1 MMDRVESGIP
11 GLDEMIEGGFIVPS
25 AVLIAGAPGTGK
37 TTLAVQSLF
46 YGAKRGETCMFI
58 TAISEPNW
66 VVQRFLSTFSFF
78 DQSLIDLGRVVFVDV
93 GETLR
98 DNPEGVLQTIQSEVD
113 RYSPNR
119 LVIDPVSV
127 MRIAIHDDRRYREF
141 LHDMITYMKAFN
153 CVTFLTAEFDFSSI
167 TTAMEGYMVDCIL
180 LLSYPKE
187 ENARRKYMEVLKMR
201 GTKHLTG
208 EQSVDIDKSG
218 FIVQPGLR

>member
-1 MMDRVESGIP
+1 MMDRIESGIP
-11 GLDEMIEGGFIVPS
+11 GLDEMIEGGFILPS

-37 TTLAVQSLF
+37 TTMAVQSLF
-46 YGAKRGETCMFI
+46 YGAKKGETGMFI

-66 VVQRFLSTFSFF
+66 VVQKFLSSFQFF
-78 DQSLIDLGRVVFVDV
+78 DQNLIDLGRVIFVDV
-93 GETLR
+93 GGALR
-98 DNPEGVLQTIQSEVD
+98 DDPRQVLETIQNEVD

-127 MRIAIHDDRRYREF
+127 MRIAIDDDRKYREF
-141 LHDMITYMKAFN
+141 LHDLITYMKAFN
-153 CVTFLTAEFDFSSI
+153 CVTYLTAEFDYSSI

-180 LLSYPKE
+180 LLSYPIE

>member
-1 MMDRVESGIP
+1 MDRIESGIP
-11 GLDEMIEGGFIVPS
+11 GLDEMIEGGFVLPS

-37 TTLAVQSLF
+37 TTMAVQSLF
-46 YGAKRGETCMFI
+46 YGAKKGETGMFI

-66 VVQRFLSTFSFF
+66 VVQKFLSSFQFF
-78 DQSLIDLGRVVFVDV
+78 DQNLIDLGRVVFVDV
-93 GETLR
+93 GGALR
-98 DNPEGVLQTIQSEVD
+98 DDPKQVLDAIQNEVD

-127 MRIAIHDDRRYREF
+127 MRIAIDDDRKYREF
-141 LHDMITYMKAFN
+141 LHDLITYMKAFN
-153 CVTFLTAEFDFSSI
+153 CVTYLTAEFDFTSI

-180 LLSYPKE
+180 LLSYPRE
-187 ENARRKYMEVLKMR
+187 ENTRRKYLEVLKMR

>member
-1 MMDRVESGIP
+1 MDRVESGIP
-11 GLDEMIEGGFIVPS
+11 GLDEMIEGGFVLPS

-46 YGAKRGETCMFI
+46 YGARKGETGMFI

-66 VVQRFLSTFSFF
+66 VVQKFLGSFQF
-78 DQSLIDLGRVVFVDV
+78 YDQSLIDQGRVVFVDV
-93 GETLR
+93 GEALR
-98 DNPEGVLQTIQSEVD
+98 DDPAAVLDVIQTEVD

-127 MRIAIHDDRRYREF
+127 MRIAIDDDRRYREF
-141 LHDMITYMKAFN
+141 LHDLITYMKAFN
-153 CVTFLTAEFDFSSI
+153 CVSFLTAEFDFSSI
-167 TTAMEGYMVDCIL
+167 ITAMEGYMVDCIV
-180 LLSYPKE
+180 LLSYPRE
-187 ENARRKYMEVLKMR
+187 ENTRRKYLEVLKMR

>member
-1 MMDRVESGIP
+1 MMDRIESGIP
-11 GLDEMIEGGFIVPS
+11 GLDEMIEGGFILPS

-37 TTLAVQSLF
+37 TTMAVQSLF
-46 YGAKRGETCMFI
+46 YGAKKGETGMFI

-66 VVQRFLSTFSFF
+66 VVQKFLSSFQFF
-78 DQSLIDLGRVVFVDV
+78 DQNLIDLGRVIFVDV
-93 GETLR
+93 GGALR
-98 DNPEGVLQTIQSEVD
+98 DDPRQVLETIQNEVD

-127 MRIAIHDDRRYREF
+127 MRIAIDDDRKYREF
-141 LHDMITYMKAFN
+141 LHDLITYMKAFN
-153 CVTFLTAEFDFSSI
+153 CVTYLTAEFDYSSI
-167 TTAMEGYMVDCIL
+167 TKAMEGYMVDCIL
-180 LLSYPKE
+180 LLSYPIE

>member
-11 GLDEMIEGGFIVPS
+11 GLDEMIEGGFVLPS

-46 YGAKRGETCMFI
+46 YGARKGETGMFI

-66 VVQRFLSTFSFF
+66 VVQKFLGSFQF
-78 DQSLIDLGRVVFVDV
+78 YDQSLIDQGRVVFVDV
-93 GETLR
+93 GEALR
-98 DNPEGVLQTIQSEVD
+98 DDPAAVLDVIQTEVD

-127 MRIAIHDDRRYREF
+127 MRIAIDDDRRYREF
-141 LHDMITYMKAFN
+141 LHDLITYMKAFN
-153 CVTFLTAEFDFSSI
+153 CVSFLTAEFDFSSI
-167 TTAMEGYMVDCIL
+167 ITAMEGYMVDCIV
-180 LLSYPKE
+180 LLSYPRE
-187 ENARRKYMEVLKMR
+187 ENTRRKYLEVLKMR

>member
-1 MMDRVESGIP
+1 MMDRIESGIP
-11 GLDEMIEGGFIVPS
+11 GLDEMIEGGFILPS

-37 TTLAVQSLF
+37 TTMAVQSLF
-46 YGAKRGETCMFI
+46 YGAKKGETGMFI

-66 VVQRFLSTFSFF
+66 VVQKFLSSFQFF
-78 DQSLIDLGRVVFVDV
+78 DQNLIDLGRVIFVDV
-93 GETLR
+93 GGALR
-98 DNPEGVLQTIQSEVD
+98 DDPMQVLETIQNEVD

-127 MRIAIHDDRRYREF
+127 MRIAIDDDRKYREF
-141 LHDMITYMKAFN
+141 LHDLITYMKAFN
-153 CVTFLTAEFDFSSI
+153 CVTYLTAEFNYSSI
-167 TTAMEGYMVDCIL
+167 TKAMEGYMVDCIL
-180 LLSYPKE
+180 LLSYPIE

>member
-1 MMDRVESGIP
+1 MMDRIETGIP
-11 GLDEMIEGGFIVPS
+11 GLDEMIEGGFILPS

-37 TTLAVQSLF
+37 TTMAVQSLF
-46 YGAKRGETCMFI
+46 YGAKKGETGMFI

-66 VVQRFLSTFSFF
+66 VVQKFLSSFQFF
-78 DQSLIDLGRVVFVDV
+78 DQNLIDLGRVIFVDV
-93 GETLR
+93 GGALR
-98 DNPEGVLQTIQSEVD
+98 DDPMQVLETIQNEVD

-127 MRIAIHDDRRYREF
+127 MRIAIDDDRKYREF
-141 LHDMITYMKAFN
+141 LHDLITYMKAFN
-153 CVTFLTAEFDFSSI
+153 CVTYLTAEFDYSSI
-167 TTAMEGYMVDCIL
+167 TKAMEGYMVDCIL
-180 LLSYPKE
+180 LLSYPIE

>member
-1 MMDRVESGIP
+1 MDRIESGIP
-11 GLDEMIEGGFIVPS
+11 GLDEMIEGGFVLPS

-37 TTLAVQSLF
+37 TTMAVQSLF
-46 YGAKRGETCMFI
+46 YGAKKGETGMFI

-66 VVQRFLSTFSFF
+66 VVQKFLSSFQFF
-78 DQSLIDLGRVVFVDV
+78 DQNLIDLGRVVFVDV
-93 GETLR
+93 GGSLR
-98 DNPEGVLQTIQSEVD
+98 DDPQQVLDAIQNEVD

-127 MRIAIHDDRRYREF
+127 MRIAIDDDRKYREF
-141 LHDMITYMKAFN
+141 LHDLITYMKAFN
-153 CVTFLTAEFDFSSI
+153 CVTYLTAEFDFTSI

-180 LLSYPKE
+180 LLSYPRE
-187 ENARRKYMEVLKMR
+187 ENTRRKYLEVLKMR

>member
-1 MMDRVESGIP
+1 MMDRIESGIP
-11 GLDEMIEGGFIVPS
+11 GLDEMIEGGFVLPS

-46 YGAKRGETCMFI
+46 YGAKKGETGMFI

-66 VVQRFLSTFSFF
+66 VIQRCLSSFQFF
-78 DQSLIDLGRVVFVDV
+78 DQNLIDLGRVVFVDV
-93 GETLR
+93 GGALR
-98 DNPEGVLQTIQSEVD
+98 DDPMQVLETIQNEVD

-119 LVIDPVSV
+119 LVVDPVSV
-127 MRIAIHDDRRYREF
+127 MRIAIDDDRKYREF
-141 LHDMITYMKAFN
+141 LHDLITYMKAFN
-153 CVTFLTAEFDFSSI
+153 CVTYLTAEFDYSSI
-167 TTAMEGYMVDCIL
+167 TKAVEGYMVDCIL
-180 LLSYPKE
+180 LLSYPRE
-187 ENARRKYMEVLKMR
+187 ENARRKYLEVLKMR

>member
-11 GLDEMIEGGFIVPS
+11 GLDEMIEGGFVLPS

-46 YGAKRGETCMFI
+46 YGARKGETGMFI

-66 VVQRFLSTFSFF
+66 VVQKFLGSFQF
-78 DQSLIDLGRVVFVDV
+78 YDQSLIDQGRVVFGDV
-93 GETLR
+93 GEALR
-98 DNPEGVLQTIQSEVD
+98 DDPSVVLEVIQTEVD

-127 MRIAIHDDRRYREF
+127 MRIAIDDDRRYREF
-141 LHDMITYMKAFN
+141 LHDLITYMKAFN
-153 CVTFLTAEFDFSSI
+153 CVSFLTAEFDFSSI
-167 TTAMEGYMVDCIL
+167 ITAMEGYMVDCIV
-180 LLSYPKE
+180 LLSYPRE
-187 ENARRKYMEVLKMR
+187 ENTRRKYLEVLKMR

>member
-1 MMDRVESGIP
+1 MMDRIESGIP
-11 GLDEMIEGGFIVPS
+11 GLDEMIEGGFVLPS

-37 TTLAVQSLF
+37 TTMAVQSLF
-46 YGAKRGETCMFI
+46 YGAKKGETGMFI

-66 VVQRFLSTFSFF
+66 VVQKFLSSFQFF
-78 DQSLIDLGRVVFVDV
+78 DQNLIDLGRVVFVDV
-93 GETLR
+93 GAALR
-98 DNPEGVLQTIQSEVD
+98 DDPKQVLDAIQNEVD

-127 MRIAIHDDRRYREF
+127 MRIAIDDDRKYREF
-141 LHDMITYMKAFN
+141 LHDLITYMKAFN
-153 CVTFLTAEFDFSSI
+153 CVTYLTAEFDFTSI

-180 LLSYPKE
+180 LLSYPRE
-187 ENARRKYMEVLKMR
+187 ENTRRKYMEVLKMR

>member
-1 MMDRVESGIP
+1 MMDRIESGIP
-11 GLDEMIEGGFIVPS
+11 GLDEMIEGGFVLPS

-46 YGAKRGETCMFI
+46 YGAKKGETGMFI

-66 VVQRFLSTFSFF
+66 VIQRFLSSFQFF
-78 DQSLIDLGRVVFVDV
+78 DQNLIDLGRVVFVDV
-93 GETLR
+93 GGALR
-98 DNPEGVLQTIQSEVD
+98 DDPMQVLETIQNEVD

-119 LVIDPVSV
+119 LVVDPVSV
-127 MRIAIHDDRRYREF
+127 MRIAIDDDRKYREF
-141 LHDMITYMKAFN
+141 LHDLITYMKAFN
-153 CVTFLTAEFDFSSI
+153 CVTYLTAEFDYSSI
-167 TTAMEGYMVDCIL
+167 TKAVEGYMVDCIL
-180 LLSYPKE
+180 LLSYPRE
-187 ENARRKYMEVLKMR
+187 ENARRKYLEVLKMR

>member
-1 MMDRVESGIP
+1 MDRIESGIP
-11 GLDEMIEGGFIVPS
+11 GLDEMIEGGFVLPS

-37 TTLAVQSLF
+37 TTMAVQSLF
-46 YGAKRGETCMFI
+46 YGAKKGETGMFI

-66 VVQRFLSTFSFF
+66 VVQKFLSSFQFF
-78 DQSLIDLGRVVFVDV
+78 DQNLIDLGRVIFVDV
-93 GETLR
+93 GAALR
-98 DNPEGVLQTIQSEVD
+98 DDPKQVLDAIQNEVD

-119 LVIDPVSV
+119 LVVDPVSV
-127 MRIAIHDDRRYREF
+127 MRIAIDDERKYREF
-141 LHDMITYMKAFN
+141 LHDLITYMKAFN
-153 CVTFLTAEFDFSSI
+153 CVTYLTAEFDFTSI

-180 LLSYPKE
+180 LLSYPRE
-187 ENARRKYMEVLKMR
+187 ENTRRKYLEVLKMR

>member
-1 MMDRVESGIP
+1 MDRIESGIP
-11 GLDEMIEGGFIVPS
+11 GLDEMIEGGFILPS

-37 TTLAVQSLF
+37 TTMAVQSLF
-46 YGAKRGETCMFI
+46 YGAKKGETGMFI

-66 VVQRFLSTFSFF
+66 VVQKFLSSFQFF
-78 DQSLIDLGRVVFVDV
+78 DQNLIDLGRVIFVDV
-93 GETLR
+93 GGALR
-98 DNPEGVLQTIQSEVD
+98 DDPMQVLETIQNEVD

-127 MRIAIHDDRRYREF
+127 MRIAIDDDRKYREF
-141 LHDMITYMKAFN
+141 LHDLITYMKAFN
-153 CVTFLTAEFDFSSI
+153 CVTYLTAEFDYSSI
-167 TTAMEGYMVDCIL
+167 TKAMEGYMVDCIL
-180 LLSYPKE
+180 LLSYPIE

>member
-1 MMDRVESGIP
+1 MMDRIESGIP
-11 GLDEMIEGGFIVPS
+11 GLDEMIEGGFILPS

-37 TTLAVQSLF
+37 TTMAVQSLF
-46 YGAKRGETCMFI
+46 YGAKKGETGMFI

-66 VVQRFLSTFSFF
+66 VVQKFLSSFQFF
-78 DQSLIDLGRVVFVDV
+78 DQNLIDLGRVIFVDV
-93 GETLR
+93 GGALR
-98 DNPEGVLQTIQSEVD
+98 DDPRQVLETIQNEVD

-127 MRIAIHDDRRYREF
+127 MRIAIDDDRKYREF
-141 LHDMITYMKAFN
+141 LHDLITYMKAFN
-153 CVTFLTAEFDFSSI
+153 CVTTLTAEFDYSSI
-167 TTAMEGYMVDCIL
+167 TKAMEGYMVDCIL
-180 LLSYPKE
+180 LLSYPRE
-187 ENARRKYMEVLKMR
+187 ENARRKYLEVLKMR

>member
-1 MMDRVESGIP
+1 MMDRIDSGIP
-11 GLDEMIEGGFIVPS
+11 GLDEMIEGGFILPS

-37 TTLAVQSLF
+37 TTMAVQSLF
-46 YGAKRGETCMFI
+46 YGAKKGETGMFI

-66 VVQRFLSTFSFF
+66 VVQKFLSSFQFF
-78 DQSLIDLGRVVFVDV
+78 DQNLIDLGRVIFVDV
-93 GETLR
+93 GGALR
-98 DNPEGVLQTIQSEVD
+98 DDPKQVLDAIQNEVD

-127 MRIAIHDDRRYREF
+127 MRIAIDDDRKYREF
-141 LHDMITYMKAFN
+141 LHDLITYMKAFN
-153 CVTFLTAEFDFSSI
+153 CVTYLTAEFDYSSI
-167 TTAMEGYMVDCIL
+167 TTAMEGYMVDAIL
-180 LLSYPKE
+180 LLSYPRE
-187 ENARRKYMEVLKMR
+187 ENARRKYLEVLKMR

>member
-1 MMDRVESGIP
+1 MIDRVESGIP
-11 GLDEMIEGGFIVPS
+11 GLDEMIEGGFIMPS

-37 TTLAVQSLF
+37 TTMAVQSLF
-46 YGAKRGETCMFI
+46 YGAKKGETGMFVS
-58 TAISEPNW
+58 AISEPNW
-66 VVQRFLSTFSFF
+66 VVQKFLSSFQFF
-78 DQSLIDLGRVVFVDV
+78 DQSLIDMGRVVFVDV

-98 DNPEGVLQTIQSEVD
+98 DNPEEVLTTIQNEVD

-127 MRIAIHDDRRYREF
+127 MRIAINDERRYREF
-141 LHDMITYMKAFN
+141 LHDLITYMKAFN
-153 CVTFLTAEFDFSSI
+153 CVFTLTAEFDYSSI
-167 TTAMEGYMVDCIL
+167 TTALEGYMVDCIL
-180 LLSYPKE
+180 MLSYPKE
-187 ENARRKYMEVLKMR
+187 ENARRKYLEVLKMR

>member
-1 MMDRVESGIP
+1 MDRVESGIP
-11 GLDEMIEGGFIVPS
+11 GLDEMIEGGFFLPS

-46 YGAKRGETCMFI
+46 YGARQGETGMFI

-66 VVQRFLSTFSFF
+66 VVQKFLGSFQF
-78 DQSLIDLGRVVFVDV
+78 YDQSLIDQGRVVFVDV
-93 GETLR
+93 GEALR
-98 DNPEGVLQTIQSEVD
+98 DDPAAVLDVIQTEVD

-127 MRIAIHDDRRYREF
+127 MRIAIDDDRRYREF
-141 LHDMITYMKAFN
+141 LHDLITYMKAFN
-153 CVTFLTAEFDFSSI
+153 CVSFLTAEFDFSSI
-167 TTAMEGYMVDCIL
+167 ITAMEGYMVDCIV
-180 LLSYPKE
+180 LLSYPRE
-187 ENARRKYMEVLKMR
+187 ENTRRKYLEVLKMR

>member
-1 MMDRVESGIP
+1 MMDRIESGIP
-11 GLDEMIEGGFIVPS
+11 GLDEMIEGGFILPS

-37 TTLAVQSLF
+37 TTMAVQSLF
-46 YGAKRGETCMFI
+46 YGAKKGETGMFI

-66 VVQRFLSTFSFF
+66 VVQKFLSSFQFF
-78 DQSLIDLGRVVFVDV
+78 DQNLIDLGRVIFVDV
-93 GETLR
+93 GGALR
-98 DNPEGVLQTIQSEVD
+98 DDPMQVLETIQNEVD

-127 MRIAIHDDRRYREF
+127 MRIAIDDDRKYREF
-141 LHDMITYMKAFN
+141 LHDLITYMKAFN
-153 CVTFLTAEFDFSSI
+153 CVTYLTAEFDYSSI
-167 TTAMEGYMVDCIL
+167 TKAMEGYMVDCIL
-180 LLSYPKE
+180 LLSYPIE

>member
-1 MMDRVESGIP
+1 MMDRIESGIP
-11 GLDEMIEGGFIVPS
+11 GLDEMIEGGFILPS

-37 TTLAVQSLF
+37 TTMAVQSLF
-46 YGAKRGETCMFI
+46 YGAKKGETGMFI

-66 VVQRFLSTFSFF
+66 VVQKFLSSFQFF
-78 DQSLIDLGRVVFVDV
+78 DQNLIDLGRVIFVDV
-93 GETLR
+93 GGALR
-98 DNPEGVLQTIQSEVD
+98 DDPEQVLETIQNEVD

-127 MRIAIHDDRRYREF
+127 MRIAIDDDRKYREF
-141 LHDMITYMKAFN
+141 LHDLITYMKAFN
-153 CVTFLTAEFDFSSI
+153 CVTYLTAEFDYSSI
-167 TTAMEGYMVDCIL
+167 TKAMEGYMVDCIL
-180 LLSYPKE
+180 LLSYPIE